1 MLRVGRHPLPV
12 TMNNGLF
19 LFLEMTPTPSFCT
32 VLTNLVWYRS
42 VTTRNGER
50 LRLSKRNSSR
60 QPPSLLSSITFITL
74 SLPSTIHVL
83 SLMAHTQFLRDYS
96 PIGQP
101 TNIIHAQCLST
112 DRVLHNLANRVC
124 GNRSYHGRL
133 GPMTGEIY
141 KYTVESHECKV
152 FLERERERGKKKEKK
167 RNVREQEFP
176 RIAWPRDDIKY
187 SSKTNFSPTGNIIR
201 RAVNKTRIVG
211 GAKSIGESAVVTAS
225 FVNA

>member
-112 DRVLHNLANRVC
+112 DRCTILL
-124 GNRSYHGRL
+124 
-133 GPMTGEIY
+133 
-141 KYTVESHECKV
+141 
-152 FLERERERGKKKEKK
+152 
-167 RNVREQEFP
+167 
-176 RIAWPRDDIKY
+176 
-187 SSKTNFSPTGNIIR
+187 
-201 RAVNKTRIVG
+201 
-211 GAKSIGESAVVTAS
+211 TAS
-225 FVNA
+225 VETGHITGDSVQWQERYINTRWKVMNAKYF